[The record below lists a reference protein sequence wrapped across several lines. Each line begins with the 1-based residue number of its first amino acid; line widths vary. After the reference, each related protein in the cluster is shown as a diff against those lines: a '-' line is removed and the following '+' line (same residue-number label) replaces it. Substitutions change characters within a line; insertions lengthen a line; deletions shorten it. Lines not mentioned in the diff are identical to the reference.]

1 MYSLTD
7 KFIDSFRVINKSPHK
22 YSWWSYR
29 GGAREKNVGWRL
41 DYMLASDRIVSEIS
55 ETFILN
61 DVMGSDH
68 CPVGL
73 DFIPSMKSR

>member
-1 MYSLTD
+1 MDAHLETGFTD
-7 KFIDSFRVINKSPHK
+7 TWRSAHPNEVK

-41 DYMLASDRIVSEIS
+41 DYMLASNRLVENVSD
-55 ETFILN
+55 TFILN

-73 DFIPSMKSR
+73 ELQL